1 MSIEVT
7 SENPVVKAIIA
18 QTAPRPA
25 QLAAARGALP
35 LPQADLLEAL
45 VFLVKNEDAEIANSA
60 KQTLGSQS
68 TEDLL
73 SIAESKEISPNILAY
88 LAENKE
94 IPHAIHEQIV
104 LNPNTPNESI
114 LKLAQST
121 ADGNLLELI
130 SFNQQRLIS
139 LPELIDVILKNPSH
153 TPEAE
158 RRVSE
163 TKREFFEKERGAKQ
177 IADELRARGQEA
189 AAEFV
194 EQAEFVEEIVDEE
207 TVGKL
212 TVDDVMFLAN
222 YIEVPDAEIDDSW
235 LSLEYIEEI
244 YEETEE
250 QRQANI
256 KKIIGELQVDGDE
269 VTTERVS
276 MIQKI
281 MGMKMKDRIKYAM
294 KGDREV
300 RTILIRDANR
310 LVCTAVVQNNRITE
324 QEVEKI
330 AAMRTVPEDVLRQI
344 SINRNFSRSYAI
356 SHNLARNPRTPI
368 AQVMTILTRLQTRD
382 LQAMAKNRNI
392 SDAVRRQALRFANA
406 RGGR

>member
-1 MSIEVT
+1 MSIEIT
-7 SENPVVKAIIA
+7 SNNPVVKAIIA

-45 VFLVKNEDAEIANSA
+45 VFLVKSDDGEISNFAR
-60 KQTLGSQS
+60 QTLGSQS

-73 SIAESKEISPNILAY
+73 TIAESKEVSPNILAY

-94 IPHAIHEQIV
+94 IPHAIHEKIV
-104 LNPNTPNESI
+104 LNPNTPNDSI
-114 LKLAQST
+114 VKLAQST
-121 ADGNLLELI
+121 ANGNLLELI

-139 LPELIDVILKNPSH
+139 IPELLDVILKNPSH

-158 RRVSE
+158 RRVTE
-163 TKREFFEKERGAKQ
+163 TRREFFEKERGAKQ

-194 EQAEFVEEIVDEE
+194 EQAEFVNELVDEE
-207 TVGKL
+207 SVGKL
-212 TVDDVMFLAN
+212 TVDDVLFLAN
-222 YIEVPDAEIDDSW
+222 YIEVPDAELDDSW

-244 YEETEE
+244 YEETQE
-250 QRQANI
+250 QREANI
-256 KKIIGELQVDGDE
+256 KKIMGDLKVDGDE
-269 VTTERVS
+269 LTSERVS

-310 LVCTAVVQNNRITE
+310 LVCSAVVQNNRITE

-344 SINRNFSRSYAI
+344 AINRNFARSYAI

-368 AQVMTILTRLQTRD
+368 SHVFTILTRLQTRD
-382 LQAMAKNRNI
+382 LIAMSKNRNI
-392 SDAVRRQALRFANA
+392 SDAVRRQALRFSQA

>member
-1 MSIEVT
+1 MSVEVT

-45 VFLVKNEDAEIANSA
+45 VFLVKSVDPELANSA
-60 KQTLGSQS
+60 RQTLSSQN

-73 SIAESKEISPNILAY
+73 SLAESKEISPHILAY

-94 IPHAIHEQIV
+94 IPHAIHEKVV
-104 LNPNTPNESI
+104 LNPNTPDDSI
-114 LKLAQST
+114 IKLAKET
-121 ADGNLLELI
+121 ADGSLLELI

-139 LPELIDVILKNPSH
+139 VPQLIDVILNNPSH

-158 RRVSE
+158 RRATE

-194 EQAEFVEEIVDEE
+194 EQAEFIEEIVEEE

-222 YIEVPDAEIDDSW
+222 YIEVPDAELDDSW
-235 LSLEYIEEI
+235 LSLEYIEEM

-269 VTTERVS
+269 VTGERIS

-300 RTILIRDANR
+300 RSILIRDANR

-344 SINRNFSRSYAI
+344 AINRNFARSYAI

-382 LQAMAKNRNI
+382 LQAMSKNRNI

>member
-7 SENPVVKAIIA
+7 SNNPVVKAIIA

-45 VFLVKNEDAEIANSA
+45 VFLVKSADSELANSA
-60 KQTLGSQS
+60 RQTLGSQT

-73 SIAESKEISPNILAY
+73 SLAESKEISPNILAY

-94 IPHAIHEQIV
+94 IPHAIHEKVV
-104 LNPNTPNESI
+104 LNPNTPDDSI
-114 LKLAQST
+114 IKLAKET
-121 ADGNLLELI
+121 ADGSLLELI

-139 LPELIDVILKNPSH
+139 VPQLIDVILNNPSH

-158 RRVSE
+158 RRATE

-189 AAEFV
+189 AAEFI
-194 EQAEFVEEIVDEE
+194 EQAEFVEEIVEEE
-207 TVGKL
+207 TEGKL

-222 YIEVPDAEIDDSW
+222 YIEVPDAELDDSW

-256 KKIIGELQVDGDE
+256 KKIIGDLKVDGDE
-269 VTTERVS
+269 VTSERIS

-344 SINRNFSRSYAI
+344 AINRNFARSYSI

-382 LQAMAKNRNI
+382 LQAMSKNRNI

>member
-1 MSIEVT
+1 MTIEVT
-7 SENPVVKAIIA
+7 SNNPVVKAIIA

-45 VFLVKNEDAEIANSA
+45 VFLLKSNDAELANSA
-60 KQTLGSQS
+60 RQTLGSQT

-73 SIAESKEISPNILAY
+73 TLAESKEISPNILAY

-104 LNPNTPNESI
+104 LNPNTPNDSI
-114 LKLAQST
+114 VNLAKNT
-121 ADGNLLELI
+121 ADGSLLELI
-130 SFNQQRLIS
+130 SFNQQRLIGV
-139 LPELIDVILKNPSH
+139 PELIDIILKNPSR

-158 RRVSE
+158 RRVTE

-194 EQAEFVEEIVDEE
+194 EQAEFIEEIVEVE

-222 YIEVPDAEIDDSW
+222 YIEVPDAELDDSW

-250 QRQANI
+250 QREANV
-256 KKIIGELQVDGDE
+256 KKIIGELKIDGDE
-269 VTTERVS
+269 VTSERVS

-281 MGMKMKDRIKYAM
+281 MGLKMKDRIKYAM

-344 SINRNFSRSYAI
+344 AINRNFARSYAI

-368 AQVMTILTRLQTRD
+368 SHVFTILTRLQTRD
-382 LQAMAKNRNI
+382 LQAMSKNRNI
-392 SDAVRRQALRFANA
+392 PDAVRRQALRFAEA

>member
-1 MSIEVT
+1 MTIEVT
-7 SENPVVKAIIA
+7 SNNPVVKAIIA

-35 LPQADLLEAL
+35 LPQADLIEAL
-45 VFLVKNEDAEIANSA
+45 VFLVKSSDPELANSA
-60 KQTLGSQS
+60 RQTLSSQT
-68 TEDLL
+68 TEDLVSL
-73 SIAESKEISPNILAY
+73 AEAKETSPYILAY

-94 IPHAIHEQIV
+94 IPHAIHEKIV
-104 LNPNTPNESI
+104 LNPNTPDDSI
-114 LKLAQST
+114 INLAKNT
-121 ADGNLLELI
+121 ANGSLLELI

-139 LPELIDVILKNPSH
+139 VPELIDIILKNPSH

-158 RRVSE
+158 RRAAE

-194 EQAEFVEEIVDEE
+194 EQAEFVEELVEQE

-212 TVDDVMFLAN
+212 TADDVMFLAN

-235 LSLEYIEEI
+235 LSLEFIEEI

-250 QRQANI
+250 QRQANV

-269 VTTERVS
+269 VTSERIS

-330 AAMRTVPEDVLRQI
+330 SAMRTVPEDVLRQI
-344 SINRNFSRSYAI
+344 ATNRNFARNYNI

-382 LQAMAKNRNI
+382 LQAMSKNRNV

>member
-45 VFLVKNEDAEIANSA
+45 VFLVKSVDPELANSA
-60 KQTLGSQS
+60 RQTLSSQN

-73 SIAESKEISPNILAY
+73 SLAESKEISPNILAY

-94 IPHAIHEQIV
+94 IPHAIHEKVV
-104 LNPNTPNESI
+104 LNPNTPDDSI
-114 LKLAQST
+114 IKLAKET
-121 ADGNLLELI
+121 ADGSLLELI

-139 LPELIDVILKNPSH
+139 VPQLIDVILNNPSH

-158 RRVSE
+158 RRATE

-194 EQAEFVEEIVDEE
+194 EQAEFIEEIVEEE
-207 TVGKL
+207 TAGKL
-212 TVDDVMFLAN
+212 TVEDVMFLAN
-222 YIEVPDAEIDDSW
+222 YIEVPDAELDDSW
-235 LSLEYIEEI
+235 LSLEYIEEM

-269 VTTERVS
+269 VTSDRIS

-344 SINRNFSRSYAI
+344 AINRNFARSYAI

>member
-7 SENPVVKAIIA
+7 SNNPVVKAIIA

-45 VFLVKNEDAEIANSA
+45 VFLVKSVDPEISNFARG
-60 KQTLGSQS
+60 TLGSQT

-73 SIAESKEISPNILAY
+73 TIAESKDISPNILAY

-94 IPHAIHEQIV
+94 IPHAIHEKVV
-104 LNPNTPNESI
+104 LNSNTPDESI
-114 LKLAQST
+114 VKLAQRT
-121 ADGNLLELI
+121 ADGNLIELI
-130 SFNQQRLIS
+130 SFNQQRLIRM
-139 LPELIDVILKNPSH
+139 PELLDVILRNPSH

-158 RRVSE
+158 RRVTE

-194 EQAEFVEEIVDEE
+194 EQAEFVEEIVEEE
-207 TVGKL
+207 TAGKL
-212 TVDDVMFLAN
+212 TVDDVLFLAN
-222 YIEVPDAEIDDSW
+222 YIEVPDSEIDDSW
-235 LSLEYIEEI
+235 LSLEYIEDV

-269 VTTERVS
+269 VTSDRVS

-344 SINRNFSRSYAI
+344 AINRNFARSYAI

-368 AQVMTILTRLQTRD
+368 SHVMSILTRLQTRD
-382 LQAMAKNRNI
+382 LTAMSKNRNI
-392 SDAVRRQALRFANA
+392 SDAVRRSALRFAQA

>member
-7 SENPVVKAIIA
+7 SDNPVVKAIIA

-45 VFLVKNEDAEIANSA
+45 VFLVKSDDPELSNSA
-60 KQTLGSQS
+60 RQTLGSQS
-68 TEDLL
+68 VEDFLRL
-73 SIAESKEISPNILAY
+73 AESKEISPNILAY

-104 LNPNTPNESI
+104 LNPNTPDDSI
-114 LKLAQST
+114 VKLAKETS
-121 ADGNLLELI
+121 DGSLLELI
-130 SFNQQRLIS
+130 SFNQQRLIAV
-139 LPELIDVILKNPSH
+139 PELIEVILKNPSH

-194 EQAEFVEEIVDEE
+194 EQAEFADELVEEE

-222 YIEVPDAEIDDSW
+222 YIEVPDAELDDSW
-235 LSLEYIEEI
+235 LSLEYIEDI

-256 KKIIGELQVDGDE
+256 KKIIGELKVDGDE
-269 VTTERVS
+269 VTSERVS

-324 QEVEKI
+324 QEIEKI
-330 AAMRTVPEDVLRQI
+330 ASMRTVPEDVLRQI
-344 SINRNFSRSYAI
+344 AINRNFARSYAI

-368 AQVMTILTRLQTRD
+368 SHVFTILTRLQTRD
-382 LQAMAKNRNI
+382 LIAMSKNRNI
-392 SDAVRRQALRFANA
+392 SDAVRRQALRFSQA

>member
-1 MSIEVT
+1 MSIEIT
-7 SENPVVKAIIA
+7 SNNPVVKAIIA

-45 VFLVKNEDAEIANSA
+45 VFLVKSDDGEISNFAR
-60 KQTLGSQS
+60 QTLGSQS

-73 SIAESKEISPNILAY
+73 SVAESKEVSPNILAY

-94 IPHAIHEQIV
+94 IPHAIHEKIV
-104 LNPNTPNESI
+104 LNPNTPNDSI
-114 LKLAQST
+114 VKLAQST
-121 ADGNLLELI
+121 ANGNLLELI

-139 LPELIDVILKNPSH
+139 IPELLDVILKNPSH

-158 RRVSE
+158 RRVTE
-163 TKREFFEKERGAKQ
+163 TRREFFEKERGAKQ

-194 EQAEFVEEIVDEE
+194 EQAEFVNELVDEE
-207 TVGKL
+207 SVGKL
-212 TVDDVMFLAN
+212 TVDDVLFLAN
-222 YIEVPDAEIDDSW
+222 YIEVPDAELDDSW

-244 YEETEE
+244 YEETQE
-250 QRQANI
+250 QREANI
-256 KKIIGELQVDGDE
+256 KKIMGDLKVDGDE
-269 VTTERVS
+269 LTSERVS

-310 LVCTAVVQNNRITE
+310 LVCSAVVQNNRITE

-344 SINRNFSRSYAI
+344 AINRNFARSYAI

-368 AQVMTILTRLQTRD
+368 SHVFTILTRLQTRD
-382 LQAMAKNRNI
+382 LIAMSKNRNI
-392 SDAVRRQALRFANA
+392 SDAVRRQALRFSQA

>member
-7 SENPVVKAIIA
+7 SNNPVVKAIIA

-45 VFLVKNEDAEIANSA
+45 VFLVKSVDPELANSA
-60 KQTLGSQS
+60 RQTLSSQN

-73 SIAESKEISPNILAY
+73 SLAESREISPNILAY

-94 IPHAIHEQIV
+94 IPHAIHEKIV
-104 LNPNTPNESI
+104 LNPNTPDDSI
-114 LKLAQST
+114 IKLAKET
-121 ADGNLLELI
+121 ADGSLLELI

-139 LPELIDVILKNPSH
+139 VPQLIDVILNNPSH

-158 RRVSE
+158 RRVTE

-177 IADELRARGQEA
+177 IADELRARGKEA

-194 EQAEFVEEIVDEE
+194 EQAEFIEEIVEEE

-235 LSLEYIEEI
+235 LSLEYIEEM

-256 KKIIGELQVDGDE
+256 KKIIGELKVDGDE
-269 VTTERVS
+269 VTGERIS

-344 SINRNFSRSYAI
+344 AINRTFARSYAI

-368 AQVMTILTRLQTRD
+368 GQIMTILTRLQTRD
-382 LQAMAKNRNI
+382 LQAMSKNRNI

>member
-45 VFLVKNEDAEIANSA
+45 VFLVKSDDPELSNSA

-68 TEDLL
+68 VEDLL
-73 SIAESKEISPNILAY
+73 SLAESKEISPSILAY

-94 IPHAIHEQIV
+94 IPHAIHEKIV
-104 LNPNTPNESI
+104 LNPNTPGNSI
-114 LKLAQST
+114 VKLAKETS
-121 ADGNLLELI
+121 DGSLLELI
-130 SFNQQRLIS
+130 SFNQQRLIAV
-139 LPELIDVILKNPSH
+139 PELIEVILKNPSH

-158 RRVSE
+158 RRASE

-194 EQAEFVEEIVDEE
+194 EQAEFIEEIVEEE
-207 TVGKL
+207 TAGKL

-222 YIEVPDAEIDDSW
+222 YIEVPDAELDDSW
-235 LSLEYIEEI
+235 LSLEYIEDI

-256 KKIIGELQVDGDE
+256 KKIIGELTVDGDE
-269 VTTERVS
+269 VTSERVS

-324 QEVEKI
+324 QEIEKI

-344 SINRNFSRSYAI
+344 AINRNFARSYAI

-368 AQVMTILTRLQTRD
+368 SHVFTILTRLQTRD
-382 LQAMAKNRNI
+382 LIAMSKNRNI
-392 SDAVRRQALRFANA
+392 SDAVRRQALRFSQA

>member
-45 VFLVKNEDAEIANSA
+45 VFLVKSADPELANSA
-60 KQTLGSQS
+60 RQTLGSQT

-73 SIAESKEISPNILAY
+73 SLAESKEISPNILAY
-88 LAENKE
+88 LAETKE
-94 IPHAIHEQIV
+94 IPHAIHEKVV
-104 LNPNTPNESI
+104 LNPNTPDDSI
-114 LKLAQST
+114 IKLAKET
-121 ADGNLLELI
+121 ADGSLLELI

-139 LPELIDVILKNPSH
+139 VPQLIDVILNNPSH

-158 RRVSE
+158 RRATE

-194 EQAEFVEEIVDEE
+194 EQAEFIEEIVEEE
-207 TVGKL
+207 TDGKL

-235 LSLEYIEEI
+235 LSLEYIEEM

-256 KKIIGELQVDGDE
+256 KKIIGELKVDGDE
-269 VTTERVS
+269 VTGERIS

-344 SINRNFSRSYAI
+344 AINRNFARSYAI

-368 AQVMTILTRLQTRD
+368 GQIMTILTRLQTRD
-382 LQAMAKNRNI
+382 LQAMSKNRNI

>member
-1 MSIEVT
+1 MTIEVT
-7 SENPVVKAIIA
+7 SNNPVVKAIIA

-45 VFLVKNEDAEIANSA
+45 VFLLKSNDAELANSA
-60 KQTLGSQS
+60 RQTLGSQT

-73 SIAESKEISPNILAY
+73 TLAESKEISPNILAY

-104 LNPNTPNESI
+104 LNPNTPDDSI
-114 LKLAQST
+114 INLAKNT
-121 ADGNLLELI
+121 ADGSLLELI

-139 LPELIDVILKNPSH
+139 VPELIDIILKNPSH

-158 RRVSE
+158 RRVTE

-194 EQAEFVEEIVDEE
+194 EQAEFVEEIVEVE

-212 TVDDVMFLAN
+212 TVDDVMFLAK
-222 YIEVPDAEIDDSW
+222 YIEVPDAELDDSW

-250 QRQANI
+250 QREANV
-256 KKIIGELQVDGDE
+256 KKIIGELKIDGDE
-269 VTTERVS
+269 VTSERVS

-281 MGMKMKDRIKYAM
+281 MGLKMKDRIKYAM

-344 SINRNFSRSYAI
+344 AINRNFARSYAI

-368 AQVMTILTRLQTRD
+368 SHVFTILTRLQTRD
-382 LQAMAKNRNI
+382 LQAMSKNRNI
-392 SDAVRRQALRFANA
+392 SDAVRRQALRFAQA

>member
-7 SENPVVKAIIA
+7 SNNPVVKAIIA

-45 VFLVKNEDAEIANSA
+45 VFLLKSDDSELSNAAR
-60 KQTLGSQS
+60 QTLGSQN

-73 SIAESKEISPNILAY
+73 SLAESKEISPNILAY

-104 LNPNTPNESI
+104 LNPNTPDASI
-114 LKLAQST
+114 VKLAKETSN
-121 ADGNLLELI
+121 GSLLELI
-130 SFNQQRLIS
+130 SFNQQRLIAV
-139 LPELIDVILKNPSH
+139 PELIDVILKNPSH

-158 RRVSE
+158 RRASE

-177 IADELRARGQEA
+177 IADELRARGQDA

-194 EQAEFVEEIVDEE
+194 EQAEFADEIVEVE

-222 YIEVPDAEIDDSW
+222 FIEVPDAELDDSW
-235 LSLEYIEEI
+235 LSLEYIEDI

-256 KKIIGELQVDGDE
+256 KKIIGELTVDGDE
-269 VTTERVS
+269 VTSERVS

-310 LVCTAVVQNNRITE
+310 LVCAAVVQNNRITE

-344 SINRNFSRSYAI
+344 AINRNFARSYAI

-368 AQVMTILTRLQTRD
+368 SHVFTILTRLQTRD
-382 LQAMAKNRNI
+382 LKAMSKNRNI
-392 SDAVRRQALRFANA
+392 SDAVRRQAQRFAEA

>member
-45 VFLVKNEDAEIANSA
+45 VFLVKSVDPELANSA
-60 KQTLGSQS
+60 RQTLSSQT

-73 SIAESKEISPNILAY
+73 SLAESKEISPNILAY

-94 IPHAIHEQIV
+94 IPHAIHEKIV
-104 LNPNTPNESI
+104 LNPNTPDDSI
-114 LKLAQST
+114 IKLAKET
-121 ADGNLLELI
+121 ADGSLLELI
-130 SFNQQRLIS
+130 AFNQQRLIS
-139 LPELIDVILKNPSH
+139 VPKLIDIILNNPSH

-158 RRVSE
+158 RRVTE

-194 EQAEFVEEIVDEE
+194 EQAEFIEELVEEE
-207 TVGKL
+207 TDGKL
-212 TVDDVMFLAN
+212 TIDDVMFLAN
-222 YIEVPDAEIDDSW
+222 YIEVPDAELDDSW

-256 KKIIGELQVDGDE
+256 KKIIGDLKVDGDE
-269 VTTERVS
+269 VTTERIS

-344 SINRNFSRSYAI
+344 AINRNFARSYAI

-368 AQVMTILTRLQTRD
+368 GQIMTILTRLQTRD
-382 LQAMAKNRNI
+382 LQAMAKNRNV